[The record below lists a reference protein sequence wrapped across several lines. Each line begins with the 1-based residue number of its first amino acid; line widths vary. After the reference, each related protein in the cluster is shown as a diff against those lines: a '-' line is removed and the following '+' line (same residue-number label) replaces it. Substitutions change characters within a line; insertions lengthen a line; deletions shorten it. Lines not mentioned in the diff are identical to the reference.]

1 MAQHKSAIKRIRQDE
16 KKRLRNKSY
25 KSKLKTETKKFL
37 TLETKEKA
45 EPQLRV
51 IESILDRLAI
61 KRIIH
66 PKNAAHKKSQL
77 ARSLAKLA

>member
-1 MAQHKSAIKRIRQDE
+1 MAQHKSAVKRIRQDE
-16 KKRLRNKSY
+16 KKRLRNKSK

-37 TLETKEKA
+37 ALETKEKA

-51 IESILDRLAI
+51 VVSILDRLAT

-66 PKNAAHKKSQL
+66 PNNAAHKKSQL

>member
-37 TLETKEKA
+37 ALDSKEKA
-45 EPQLRV
+45 GPQLRV
-51 IESILDRLAI
+51 VESLLDRLAT
-61 KRIIH
+61 KRVIH
-66 PKNAAHKKSQL
+66 PNNAANKKSQL
-77 ARSLAKLA
+77 AYSLAKLA

>member
-37 TLETKEKA
+37 ALDSKEKA

-51 IESILDRLAI
+51 VESLLDRLAT
-61 KRIIH
+61 KRVIH
-66 PKNAAHKKSQL
+66 PNNAANKKSHL
-77 ARSLAKLA
+77 AYSLAKLA

>member
-25 KSKLKTETKKFL
+25 KSRLRSETKKL
-37 TLETKEKA
+37 VELDSKELA
-45 EPQLRV
+45 EIQFRKV
-51 IESILDRLAI
+51 ESLLDRLAT

-66 PKNAAHKKSQL
+66 PKNAANQKSKL